1 MLTWDQKANAL
12 ISSVPAKDQVPLR
25 DMYEERAAIIEYD
38 GGLPRDL
45 AERAAYEELIE
56 EHKRLSR

>member
-12 ISSVPAKDQVPLR
+12 IGSVPPKDQVPLR
-25 DMYEERAAIIEYD
+25 DLYEERAAIVEYD

-45 AERAAYEELIE
+45 AEKAACEELIE
-56 EHKRLSR
+56 EHKKAKK